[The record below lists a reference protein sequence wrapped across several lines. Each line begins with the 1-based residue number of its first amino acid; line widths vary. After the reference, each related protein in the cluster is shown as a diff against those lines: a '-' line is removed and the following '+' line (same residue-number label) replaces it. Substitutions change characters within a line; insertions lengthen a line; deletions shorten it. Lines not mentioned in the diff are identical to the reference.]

1 MELIMNTNDFTM
13 YLAIIAVAVLL
24 INNIYQRISMLR
36 AKAQGAFYHKLDQD
50 EAKTYMD
57 KDKSIVVLDVRTPN
71 EYKNGHIK
79 RAKNLSSVKE
89 IASKYPNKD
98 TVFYVYCQSGSRSL
112 KAAKKLVMKGYKEV
126 YDIGGLSYWNYGTT
140 KK

>member
-1 MELIMNTNDFTM
+1 MNTNDFTM

-50 EAKTYMD
+50 DAKTYMD